1 MNWLEGFCD
10 LGQARMSQVYS
21 CICGQPVAEWSRM
34 VLLHEASHS
43 PGGFPEHIFIV
54 EAMLSQT
61 VERQN
66 TFQASDCIELAPVP
80 LAKETWG
87 QAWSQHQRA
96 PQKEGM
102 GQGGVKFGIIKSI
115 YYWQLLWYFF
125 HRIYIAKIV
134 VSFQGLKHPFLW
146 IPVP

>member
-1 MNWLEGFCD
+1 MKWLEGFCD
-10 LGQARMSQVYS
+10 LGQARMSQAYS

-80 LAKETWG
+80 LAKETLRSSLKS
-87 QAWSQHQRA
+87 AS
-96 PQKEGM
+96 EGSTKR
-102 GQGGVKFGIIKSI
+102 GHGSGRGEI
-115 YYWQLLWYFF
+115 WD
-125 HRIYIAKIV
+125 H
-134 VSFQGLKHPFLW
+134 
-146 IPVP
+146 